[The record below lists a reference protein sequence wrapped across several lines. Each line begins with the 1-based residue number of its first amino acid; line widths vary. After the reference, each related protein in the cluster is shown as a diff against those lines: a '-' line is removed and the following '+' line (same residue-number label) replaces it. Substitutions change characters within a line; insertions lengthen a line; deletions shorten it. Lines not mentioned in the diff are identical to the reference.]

1 METWWNSLD
10 SFEKVLWLI
19 ALPASVFFV
28 IQMFATF
35 LGMDG
40 NSDLNADFSGD
51 INSDTDLGAPGD
63 QDSPSATPF
72 QLFTLRNFINFLL
85 GLGWGGIAFYPSLGQ
100 AGAAIAGCITG
111 AVLVVLVMLIF
122 RWLSSMTQ
130 SGNLNIKNALGQ
142 EAEVYLKIP
151 SVNEGKG
158 KVHISIQG
166 AIRELDASTGG
177 DSIPTGSRVKVTG
190 VINNTLIVEKI

>member
-1 METWWNSLD
+1 MVIWWYSLD

-40 NSDLNADFSGD
+40 SADLNADFSGD

-63 QDSPSATPF
+63 HDASSSAPF

-100 AGAAIAGCITG
+100 AGSAIAGCIIG
-111 AVLVVLVMLIF
+111 AVLVILVMLIF
-122 RWLSSMTQ
+122 RWLSTMTQ
-130 SGNLNIKNALGQ
+130 SGNLNLKNALGL
-142 EAEVYLKIP
+142 EAEVYLRIP
-151 SVNEGKG
+151 EINTGKG

-166 AIRELDASTGG
+166 ALRELDASSSGE
-177 DSIPTGSRVKVTG
+177 SIPTGSRVKVTG
-190 VINNTLIVEKI
+190 VQNNTLIVEKL